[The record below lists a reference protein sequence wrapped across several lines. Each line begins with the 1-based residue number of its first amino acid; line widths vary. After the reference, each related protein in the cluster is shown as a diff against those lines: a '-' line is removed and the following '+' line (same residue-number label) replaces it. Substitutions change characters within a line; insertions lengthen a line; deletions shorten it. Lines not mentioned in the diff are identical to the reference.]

1 MLTGGVQSGSRAE
14 NEPRWIQ
21 KGVPR
26 GDTIDPFFHHLAS
39 WVPACSPL
47 WSRRGPESLPRS
59 FQPPKMVRIQSK
71 IDPNAPHQRPDTA
84 SETMAPHQLSGYVE
98 EKQKLTI
105 QPMEKPC
112 TPLAGWPTRLSA
124 DLRVPRAAAKNL
136 RHAGPHSMARRTAR
150 SD

>member
-59 FQPPKMVRIQSK
+59 FQPPKMVRIQSN
-71 IDPNAPHQRPDTA
+71 IDPNAQHQRPDTA
-84 SETMAPHQLSGYVE
+84 PETMAPHQFSGYVE
-98 EKQKLTI
+98 EKHKLTI

-124 DLRVPRAAAKNL
+124 DLRVPRAAAKNPM
-136 RHAGPHSMARRTAR
+136 HAGPQSMARRTAR

>member
-59 FQPPKMVRIQSK
+59 FQPPKMVRIQSN
-71 IDPNAPHQRPDTA
+71 IDPNAQHQRPDTA
-84 SETMAPHQLSGYVE
+84 SETMAPHQLSGYDE

>member
-136 RHAGPHSMARRTAR
+136 RHAGPHSMARRTVR